1 MGQPVLFSNA
11 NPISFSDP
19 LFLSQCLLSSAPV
32 KLLHSRWCRWLT
44 KSWAIL
50 SLDSCTNFRH
60 PRQTFPYL
68 QEGGA
73 SALSR
78 SCLRI
83 YLCMVGHAFHS
94 KACNGM
100 QQGTHVN
107 FRLIDAL
114 NFSFNILHRGH
125 LQVGGFFVNHKP
137 VHFKDIGVEISYQG
151 TVFLTFSL
159 VIRYQTVIFSCYS

>member
-1 MGQPVLFSNA
+1 MSFEQCTSETFAFQVMQVTYKELSDIVSWFMHKFQAPPSNF
-11 NPISFSDP
+11 PISTGGRSLRFESLLPSD
-19 LFLSQCLLSSAPV
+19 
-32 KLLHSRWCRWLT
+32 
-44 KSWAIL
+44 L
-50 SLDSCTNFRH
+50 SLHGWARLS
-60 PRQTFPYL
+60 L
-68 QEGGA
+68 EG
-73 SALSR
+73 
-78 SCLRI
+78 
-83 YLCMVGHAFHS
+83 
-94 KACNGM
+94 CNGM